1 MIEQIQTAAHRPT
14 VLDLF
19 SGAGG
24 IALGFRDAG
33 YRIVGGVDFS
43 KPAMA
48 TFERN
53 FPEAKAMV
61 RDLRKPDF
69 SDIAALVGGS
79 VDVIVGGPSCQ
90 GFSTSGGLSKASG
103 RNESDP
109 RNRLFLNYID
119 IVDLLQPS
127 WIVFENVPGLL
138 LYDNGRVALDIVKA
152 FKEIGYRIAPMILL
166 AADFGVPQLR
176 RRLVFVGN
184 RTGSDISFPAATHGD
199 PDLWKNYSLP
209 FAHLSR
215 IGHGNDGRAL
225 GHVTFEDA
233 CGDLPVV
240 AEGGSVDR
248 AAYANDAA
256 TDYQRLMRAKST
268 EVRQH
273 DAADLSKLDRIAAQT
288 LDQGQN
294 WRDLPADVLPERFS
308 KIRRYDAT
316 TLLRRLR
323 ADRPTYTV
331 TTKFNE
337 ATTGAFIHP
346 TQARTLTLREAAR
359 LQAFPDD
366 FVFEGSAA
374 QIRQQIGNAV
384 PALLARC
391 LGEAI
396 LPAVMQDAF
405 GLTVPAIRDVLV
417 VDTAAEAADPLKLHG
432 ARRKTSDAQ
441 LSAFA

>member
-1 MIEQIQTAAHRPT
+1 MITGISAEANRPT

-24 IALGFRDAG
+24 IALGFRQAG
-33 YRIVGGVDFS
+33 YKIVGGVDFS
-43 KPAMA
+43 KPAIA
-48 TFERN
+48 TFEKN
-53 FPEAKAMV
+53 FPEAKALV

-69 SDIAALVGGS
+69 QDIAELVGGS

-90 GFSTSGGLSKASG
+90 GFSTSGGLSKSSG
-103 RNESDP
+103 RSESDP

-138 LYDNGRVALDIVKA
+138 LYENGRVALDIVKA

-184 RTGSDISFPAATHGD
+184 RTGADISFPAATHGD
-199 PDLWKNYSLP
+199 PELWKNYSLP

-215 IGHGNDGRAL
+215 IGHGSG
-225 GHVTFEDA
+225 GKVSEHVSFADA
-233 CGDLPVV
+233 CGDLPDV
-240 AEGGSVDR
+240 AEGGVVDK
-248 AAYANDAA
+248 APYGSEPT
-256 TDYQRLMRAKST
+256 TDYQKLMRADST

-273 DAADLSKLDRIAAQT
+273 DAAVLSSLDRIAAQT
-288 LDQGQN
+288 LEQGQN

-346 TQARTLTLREAAR
+346 TQARTLSLREAAR

-366 FVFEGSAA
+366 FIFEGSSA

-396 LPAVMQDAF
+396 LPAVVQDAF
-405 GLTVPAIRDVLV
+405 GVSIPMVRDVLV
-417 VDTAAEAADPLKLHG
+417 VDTNAEGADPIKLHG
-432 ARRKTSDAQ
+432 ARRKSSDAP
-441 LSAFA
+441 LFAFA

>member
-1 MIEQIQTAAHRPT
+1 MIHDGASRSDRPT

-43 KPAMA
+43 KPAMT

-53 FPEAKAMV
+53 FPEAKVMV

-69 SDIAALVGGS
+69 EDIAEMVGGS

-119 IVDLLQPS
+119 IVDLLKPN

-199 PDLWKNYSLP
+199 PNLWKNYSLP

-215 IGHGNDGRAL
+215 IGHGSTGEVMA
-225 GHVTFEDA
+225 HVSFEDA
-233 CGDLPVV
+233 CGDLPEV
-240 AEGGSVDR
+240 AEGGRVDQ
-248 AAYANDAA
+248 APYGKAPA
-256 TDYQRLMRAKST
+256 TEYQRLMRAAST

-273 DAADLSKLDRIAAQT
+273 EAADLSSLDRVAAQT
-288 LDQGQN
+288 LEQGQN
-294 WRDLPADVLPERFS
+294 WRDLPAHVLPERFS

-366 FVFEGSAA
+366 FIFEGSAA

-396 LPAVMQDAF
+396 LPAVMKDTF
-405 GLTVPAIRDVLV
+405 DVTIPALRDVLV